1 MEETKVL
8 IVDDHEVVRLGL
20 AALLNRKS
28 GFVVVGEAGN
38 ASEAVQ
44 KTLDLDPDI
53 IIMDI
58 RLGEENGIDACRQI
72 KDFKPDAKVIML
84 TSYADDEAVFASIM
98 AGAVGYVLKKIGSD
112 ELLRA
117 LESIQRGDALLDPK
131 VTEKVLKRMQ
141 EMATRQNDE
150 EELLTLKEQ
159 KIILLIAEGK
169 TNREI
174 AEKLFLGEKT
184 IRNYV
189 SNILSKLDLSNRS
202 QLASY
207 ATKKKMFNN
216 WEK

>member
-1 MEETKVL
+1 MDNTKVL

-20 AALLNRKS
+20 TALLNQKE

-44 KTLDLDPDI
+44 KTLELEPDI

-58 RLGEENGIDACRQI
+58 RLGEESGIDACRQI
-72 KDFKPDAKVIML
+72 KDVKPDAKVIML

-98 AGAVGYVLKKIGSD
+98 AGAVGYVLKKIGSN

-117 LESIQRGDALLDPK
+117 LESIRRGEALLDPK
-131 VTEKVLKRMQ
+131 VTEQVLKRMQ
-141 EMATRQNDE
+141 DLAAHQNKE
-150 EELLTLKEQ
+150 EGLLTEKEQ

-174 AEKLFLGEKT
+174 AEVLFLGEKT
-184 IRNYV
+184 VRNYV
-189 SNILSKLDLSNRS
+189 SNILSKLDLCNRS

-207 ATKKKMFNN
+207 ATKKNMFKN
-216 WEK
+216 WQK

>member
-1 MEETKVL
+1 MEKTKVL

-20 AALLNRKS
+20 TALLNQKEEL
-28 GFVVVGEAGN
+28 VVVGEAGN
-38 ASEAVQ
+38 AFEAVQ
-44 KTLDLDPDI
+44 KTLELEPDI
-53 IIMDI
+53 VIMDI
-58 RLGEENGIDACRQI
+58 RLGGESGIDACRQI
-72 KDFKPDAKVIML
+72 RDVKPEVKVIML

-117 LESIQRGDALLDPK
+117 LESIRRGEALLDPE
-131 VTEKVLKRMQ
+131 VTEQVLRQMRDLVTHQKR
-141 EMATRQNDE
+141 E
-150 EELLTLKEQ
+150 EDILTEKEQ
-159 KIILLIAEGK
+159 KIILLIADGK

-174 AEKLFLGEKT
+174 AEELFLGEKT

-207 ATKKKMFNN
+207 AARKSMYK
-216 WEK
+216 